1 MYIERVPNRSSPP
14 AVLLRESF
22 REGRRVKKRTLANLS
37 KLPPDAIDVLR
48 RVLRG
53 EQLVNP
59 GDTFTCVRS
68 LPHGHVAAV
77 LGTLRQLGL
86 HTLLARGASR
96 HRDLVVALIVARVI
110 DARSKLATAR
120 ALSAESAV
128 STLGA
133 QLGLGDV
140 DPHELYEAMDWLVER
155 QAAIEQRLAK
165 RHLREHTLVL
175 YDLTSS
181 YVEGTC
187 CPLAQRGHSRDG
199 KSGTLQIVFGLL
211 CTAEGCPVAVEV
223 FEGSTADPMTLASHV
238 AKIRDRFGVQQ
249 VVLVGDRGMLTAARI
264 REDLQGV
271 DGLRWITTLR
281 APTIRKLV
289 NAGAVTASLFD
300 EHDLAEITSDEF
312 PGERLIVCRNP
323 LLAAERR
330 RKRLELLAATEE
342 QLAPIAAATRRNN
355 QPLRGA
361 AAIGLRVGKVIDHY
375 KMAKHFVTEITDER
389 FTFRRNEE
397 KIAAEQQLDGIY
409 IVRSNVEPERFDAA
423 QTVRAY
429 KDLSKVERAFR
440 CFKSVD
446 LKVRPLHHRRADRV
460 RAHVLLCMLAYY
472 VEWHMRRALARLLF
486 DDHDP
491 AAAEQQRTSIVAP
504 ARRSPA
510 ALAKARRKRTEDD
523 LPVHSFRTLLTDLGT
538 LAANTMRVAGS
549 EATFTMQTQPTP
561 LQQRCFE
568 RLGVTPRM

>member
-1 MYIERVPNRSSPP
+1 MYIESVPNRSSPP
-14 AVLLRESF
+14 AVLLRESY
-22 REGRRVKKRTLANLS
+22 RDGRRVKKRTLANLS
-37 KLPPDAIDVLR
+37 KLPHAAIDVLR

-59 GDTFTCVRS
+59 DDAFTCVRS

-77 LGTLRQLGL
+77 LGTLQQLGL
-86 HTLLARGASR
+86 HTLIGRGASR
-96 HRDLVVALIVARVI
+96 LRDLVVALIVARVI

-120 ALSAESAV
+120 ALTAESAV
-128 STLGA
+128 STLGEL
-133 QLGLGDV
+133 LGLGDV
-140 DPHELYEAMDWLVER
+140 DPHELYAAMDWLVER

-181 YVEGTC
+181 YVEGTH
-187 CPLAQRGHSRDG
+187 CPLAQHGYSRDG
-199 KSGTLQIVFGLL
+199 KKGTLQIVFGLL

-223 FEGSTADPMTLASHV
+223 FEGSTVDPLTVTSQV
-238 AKIRDRFGVQQ
+238 AKIRDRFGLQQ

-271 DGLRWITTLR
+271 EGLRWITTLR

-289 NAGAVTASLFD
+289 NAGTVTPSLFD
-300 EHDLAEITSDEF
+300 ERDLAEVTSDEF

-323 LLAAERR
+323 LLAAERQ
-330 RKRLELLAATEE
+330 RKRDELLAATEE
-342 QLAPIAAATRRNN
+342 DLAPIAAATRRENK
-355 QPLRGA
+355 PLRGA
-361 AAIGLRVGKVIDHY
+361 AAIGVRVGKEINRY

-389 FTFRRNEE
+389 FTFRRNEA

-446 LKVRPLHHRRADRV
+446 LKVRPLHHHRADRV

-472 VEWHMRRALARLLF
+472 VEWHMRRALAPLLF

-491 AAAEQQRTSIVAP
+491 AAAEQQRTSAP
-504 ARRSPA
+504 PPSPA
-510 ALAKARRKRTEDD
+510 ALAKAGRKRTEDD

-538 LAANTMRVAGS
+538 LAANDAGGR
-549 EATFTMQTQPTP
+549 ATPLQTQPTP

-568 RLGVTPRM
+568 LLGVTPRM